1 MIITYLL
8 LIILNILILI
18 FFEKI
23 SIFINVY
30 DFPNNRKIH
39 KIKTPLLGGLIIVI
53 NFFFI
58 FLSLE
63 LNILDYTSIDIFF
76 ESRINYLIFLI
87 STLAIFLVGFVDDK
101 IDIGPAIK
109 FLFLLIIISLLIYYD
124 NSVLINQLRFSFLD
138 QSINLGQYSFTFT
151 ILCFLLFLNA
161 CNMFDGINM
170 QSCIYYLIFLG
181 FLFNYD
187 SLNILLII
195 LFISII
201 FILAL
206 NSRGKLFMGDSG
218 VLLSSFV
225 IAYVV
230 IKFYNKNIFIDADTI
245 FILMMVPGIDMFRL
259 FLLRLFNKKNPFY
272 PDKNHIHH
280 LLLNKFKFKITILIL
295 SLLIF
300 LPIFFMRLEI
310 SSILIILTY
319 LVIYSYIVQK
329 LSIRNEAVNKK

>member
-109 FLFLLIIISLLIYYD
+109 FLFINNYLSPNLL
-124 NSVLINQLRFSFLD
+124 
-138 QSINLGQYSFTFT
+138 
-151 ILCFLLFLNA
+151 
-161 CNMFDGINM
+161 
-170 QSCIYYLIFLG
+170 
-181 FLFNYD
+181 
-187 SLNILLII
+187 
-195 LFISII
+195 
-201 FILAL
+201 
-206 NSRGKLFMGDSG
+206 
-218 VLLSSFV
+218 
-225 IAYVV
+225 
-230 IKFYNKNIFIDADTI
+230 
-245 FILMMVPGIDMFRL
+245 
-259 FLLRLFNKKNPFY
+259 
-272 PDKNHIHH
+272 
-280 LLLNKFKFKITILIL
+280 
-295 SLLIF
+295 
-300 LPIFFMRLEI
+300 
-310 SSILIILTY
+310 
-319 LVIYSYIVQK
+319 
-329 LSIRNEAVNKK
+329 